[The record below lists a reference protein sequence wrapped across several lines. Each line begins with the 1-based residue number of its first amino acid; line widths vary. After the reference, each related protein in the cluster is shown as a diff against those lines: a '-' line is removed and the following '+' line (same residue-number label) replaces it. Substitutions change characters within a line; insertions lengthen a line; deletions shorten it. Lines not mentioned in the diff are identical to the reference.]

1 MPIVIKGA
9 KARIILFTNRKKKY
23 FVIVDSVSNAEIDE
37 ALKYKERG
45 FVIEKEIFIDNVIP
59 EDLKN
64 KKLIIRE
71 DKK

>member
-1 MPIVIKGA
+1 MPIVIKGS

-23 FVIVDSVSNAEIDE
+23 LVIVDSVFNAEIDE
-37 ALKYKERG
+37 ALKYKEKG
-45 FVIEKEIFIDNVIP
+45 YVIEKEIFIDNVIP

-71 DKK
+71 DK